1 MDAKEYSE
9 KMKEYNAPSLSNGL
23 AAVGSAAALIYGVTG
38 EVRWWKVILL
48 MMGGAAMGRG
58 IGYIIEN
65 KNKGNTQSITQNDAE

>member
-9 KMKEYNAPSLSNGL
+9 KMKEYNMPSLSNGL

-58 IGYIIEN
+58 IGYVIEN
-65 KNKGNTQSITQNDAE
+65 KNKGNAQSIIQNDAE